1 MNGELSQYSGWIALA
16 YLIVKDVLIP
26 FVNKSI
32 PAKAKAQTEQQK
44 HAQAMEDHAQAMEEK
59 KINSEIATQ
68 ERLTKSIEELTKNQV
83 AQTELSRVQNERM
96 SIIEADVKDIKQAV
110 VPRRVKKAN

>member
-44 HAQAMEDHAQAMEEK
+44 HAHALEEK

>member
-44 HAQAMEDHAQAMEEK
+44 HAQAMEEK